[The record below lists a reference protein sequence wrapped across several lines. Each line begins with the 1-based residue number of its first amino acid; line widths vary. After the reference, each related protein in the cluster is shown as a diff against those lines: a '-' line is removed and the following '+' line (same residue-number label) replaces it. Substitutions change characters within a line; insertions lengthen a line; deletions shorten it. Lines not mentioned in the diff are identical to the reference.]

1 MTKYEL
7 PLGDEMN
14 PNESGFSVIL
24 YKKLIRN
31 WHEKATTEDYFSK
44 FVFEYLAFNAIIIQK
59 FPSGTGGKD
68 RHAIQGLKSDDN
80 IKQEYLKKINQN
92 KDLEKLIEYL
102 NKSPFGGDDELK
114 WWNCSDPGPCNVP
127 DPGYQTRG
135 TIRDNNDWENM
146 VEFIYSVRN
155 NLFHG
160 GKDLEDKRDQLLVRH
175 AYKLLRP
182 LVEILLHSKG
192 MGGEIDED

>member
-44 FVFEYLAFNAIIIQK
+44 FVFEYLAFSAIIRK
-59 FPSGTGGKD
+59 YVNATSKGD
-68 RHAIQGLKSDDN
+68 RDAIELLKSDED
-80 IKQEYLKKINQN
+80 IKQSYLLKINPEE
-92 KDLEKLIEYL
+92 DRTKLIEYL
-102 NKSPFGGDDELK
+102 KENPVVNGKK
-114 WWNCSDPGPCNVP
+114 KV
-127 DPGYQTRG
+127 Y
-135 TIRDNNDWENM
+135 IRDNKDWLNM
-146 VEFIYSVRN
+146 IELIYSVRN
-155 NLFHG
+155 NMFHG
-160 GKDLEDKRDQLLVRH
+160 CKDPEDKRDQFLVEH